1 MLSHAPAGVGSGAGA
16 VLAAQKPSGLKPE
29 CEALVVLAEPGDV
42 YAHYNAAMSAAAV
55 SHPDQGHRAEAGP
68 QGERCPG
75 LLASPAV
82 TCLSW
87 ELGMMS
93 RMKQDS
99 SV

>member
-55 SHPDQGHRAEAGP
+55 STQIKAIEQKLGLKVSAA
-68 QGERCPG
+68 PG
-75 LLASPAV
+75 SWPVLL
-82 TCLSW
+82 
-87 ELGMMS
+87 
-93 RMKQDS
+93 
-99 SV
+99 